1 MGTNGRALSRAEFAL
16 LWEEE
21 EEEEKEE
28 GLFKSNARE
37 EEGLFKANGVN

>member
-1 MGTNGRALSRAEFAL
+1 VGTNGRALSRAEFAL

-21 EEEEKEE
+21 EEEEEE

-37 EEGLFKANGVN
+37 EKGLFKANRVN

>member
-21 EEEEKEE
+21 EEEEE

-37 EEGLFKANGVN
+37 EKGLFKANRVN

>member
-21 EEEEKEE
+21 EEEEEE

-37 EEGLFKANGVN
+37 EKGLFKANRVN

>member
-21 EEEEKEE
+21 EEEEEE